1 MLRRR
6 KVQIPPDSVRLR
18 ALQVVVSKVEAQA
31 SGAAFEGAVAGAIAD
46 GFAEGGGA
54 LITPSG
60 SGVRFNFAAEPED
73 AGPSGGRV
81 VDQYDPVLAAR
92 AGALGDSGLSAINQN
107 LPASVR
113 SFSPT
118 PSRW

>member
-1 MLRRR
+1 M
-6 KVQIPPDSVRLR
+6 QTSPDSARLR

-60 SGVRFNFAAEPED
+60 NGVRFNFAAEPD
-73 AGPSGGRV
+73 AAGPSGGRV
-81 VDQYDPVLAAR
+81 AEQYDPVSASAR
-92 AGALGDSGLSAINQN
+92 ARCATAD
-107 LPASVR
+107 
-113 SFSPT
+113 
-118 PSRW
+118 